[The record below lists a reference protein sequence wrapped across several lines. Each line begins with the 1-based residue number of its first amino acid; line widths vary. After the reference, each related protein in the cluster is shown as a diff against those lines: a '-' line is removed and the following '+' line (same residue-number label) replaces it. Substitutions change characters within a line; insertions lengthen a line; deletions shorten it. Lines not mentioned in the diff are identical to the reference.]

1 VAAVLANGQPR
12 RAAQLLGA
20 AEALRETSGA
30 LVAAVDLSRYA
41 ALVTQV
47 RGQLRD
53 DTFAAAWREGREMA
67 IDQAINL
74 ALRDDA
80 AATPPDA
87 ADGAGL
93 LSSREL
99 DVAKLIA
106 NGSSNRDIADVLVVS
121 VKTVE
126 THIQHIFRK
135 LNVKARSEVAV
146 WAARNGLI

>member
-1 VAAVLANGQPR
+1 MGFSEGLTA
-12 RAAQLLGA
+12 LGA

-41 ALVTQV
+41 ALVTRV
-47 RGQLRD
+47 RGLLRD
-53 DTFAAAWREGREMA
+53 DTFAAAWRGGREMA
-67 IDQAINL
+67 IDEAMDL

-80 AATPPDA
+80 AAVPAA
-87 ADGAGL
+87 ADGAGS